1 MNPEGFSSF
10 IGYHS
15 QNPAQ
20 AWSQVLQPHGP
31 GSLGDVGMLAELRK
45 LQKGRSSSRKVKGA
59 AGGDIKGLQTK

>member
-20 AWSQVLQPHGP
+20 AWSPVLQPHGP
-31 GSLGDVGMLAELRK
+31 SSLGDVGVLAE